1 MKKIIVMI
9 AFIIAAGFHNQVDAQ
24 LLKEAKKFVKTNTGS
39 GLTEKDASDGIK
51 EALVKGTGE
60 AVKVVSVND
69 GYFGNAQIKIPFPP
83 DAKVIEDKLRALGM
97 GKKVDEAVLSM
108 NRAAEDAAKD
118 AKPIFVNAITGM
130 SVKDAIGIVK
140 GEKDAATHYLRKT
153 TSPELNVKFQPVIKN
168 SLDKVN
174 ATKYW
179 EDLVKTYNKIPL
191 VKKMNPDL
199 TAYVTQKAIDGL
211 FVMVAREE
219 ENIRKNPAARTT
231 ELLKKVFGK

>member
-1 MKKIIVMI
+1 MKKVIVI
-9 AFIIAAGFHNQVDAQ
+9 VALIVVAGFIGQTDAQ
-24 LLKEAKKFVKTNTGS
+24 LLKEAKKFVKTNTGG

-51 EALVKGTGE
+51 EALVKGAGE
-60 AVKVVSVND
+60 AVKVVSVTD

-97 GKKVDEAVLSM
+97 GKKVDEAILSM

-140 GEKDAATHYLRKT
+140 GQNDAATQYLRKT
-153 TSPELNVKFQPVIKN
+153 TSPELNAKFQPVIKT

-179 EDLVKTYNKIPL
+179 EDLVKTYNKIPM

-219 ENIRKNPAARTT
+219 ENIRKNPAARTS
-231 ELLKKVFGK
+231 ELLRKVFGK

>member
-1 MKKIIVMI
+1 MKKIIVLL
-9 AFIIAAGFHNQVDAQ
+9 ALIIAAGFVDQLDAQ

-39 GLTEKDASDGIK
+39 GLSEKDASDGIK

-69 GYFGNAQIKIPFPP
+69 GYFGNARIKIPFPP
-83 DAKVIEDKLRALGM
+83 DAKVIEEKLRALGM

-140 GEKDAATHYLRKT
+140 GEKDAATQYLRKT
-153 TSPELNVKFQPVIKN
+153 TSPELNVKFQPVIKS

-179 EDLVKTYNKIPL
+179 EDLVKTYNKIPM

-211 FVMVAREE
+211 FVMVAQEE

>member
-1 MKKIIVMI
+1 MKKIVVLL
-9 AFIIAAGFHNQVDAQ
+9 ALIIAAGFVDQLDAQ

-39 GLTEKDASDGIK
+39 GLSEKDASDGIK

-69 GYFGNAQIKIPFPP
+69 GYFGNARIKIPFPP
-83 DAKVIEDKLRALGM
+83 DAKVIEEKLRALGM

-140 GEKDAATHYLRKT
+140 GEKDAATQYLRKT
-153 TSPELNVKFQPVIKN
+153 TSPELNVKFQPVIKS

-179 EDLVKTYNKIPL
+179 EDLVKTYNKIPM

-211 FVMVAREE
+211 FVMVAQEE